1 MTTEWDGQGLPP
13 AAMARMERGRSSAVR
28 SSLLSVPGNLGV
40 EACGF
45 SAVGE
50 VMGCIVESIGF
61 TGWAGCGYGGYGGYG
76 LGGGGLLGG
85 YGGVSTTVT
94 SGQAGGWVGYAPY
107 VDALYR
113 GFDTAL
119 YRMLLECQSLGGDGV
134 VGVRLEQRHL
144 GQGNREFVA
153 LGTAVRAA
161 GAQRPARLFSTTLN
175 GQDFAKLL
183 QGGWMPV
190 SVVVGISVA
199 IRHDD
204 WATRRQASAWT
215 YNTEVSGYTELVNHV
230 RADARSQLARRV
242 GGLNADGAITSTMQL
257 SIHAQ
262 EVGENHTDHVAESRL
277 FGDAVVRFHRR
288 NQAPEESHDLA
299 AHEPERRKR

>member
-1 MTTEWDGQGLPP
+1 
-13 AAMARMERGRSSAVR
+13 MERGRSSPVH
-28 SSLLSVPGNLGV
+28 SSLLSVPGHVGV

-45 SAVGE
+45 SVVGE
-50 VMGCIVESIGF
+50 VMGCIVETIGF

-76 LGGGGLLGG
+76 AGGALFGG
-85 YGGVSTTVT
+85 YGATTTVT

-107 VDALYR
+107 VDALYH

-161 GAQRPARLFSTTLN
+161 GGQRPARLFSTTLT
-175 GQDFAKLL
+175 GQDFAKLVH
-183 QGGWMPV
+183 GGWMPA

-204 WATRRQASAWT
+204 WATRRQASGWT

-230 RADARSQLARRV
+230 RADSRSQLARRV
-242 GGLNADGAITSTMQL
+242 GAIGADGAVTSTMQL
-257 SIHAQ
+257 AIHAQ

-277 FGDAVVRFHRR
+277 MGDAVVRFHAEGA
-288 NQAPEESHDLA
+288 APTKSLTIL
-299 AHEPERRKR
+299 PLLNPRGSKR

>member
-1 MTTEWDGQGLPP
+1 MTTDWSGQGLPP
-13 AAMARMERGRSSAVR
+13 AALARMERGRSSPVH
-28 SSLLSVPGNLGV
+28 SSLLSVPGHVGV

-45 SAVGE
+45 SVVGE

-61 TGWAGCGYGGYGGYG
+61 TGWAGCGYGGYGNYGGYG
-76 LGGGGLLGG
+76 GM

-107 VDALYR
+107 VDALYH
-113 GFDTAL
+113 GFDTAV

-134 VGVRLEQRHL
+134 VGVNLEQRHL
-144 GQGNREFVA
+144 GQGNREFIA

-161 GAQRPARLFSTTLN
+161 GGQRPARLFSSTLA
-175 GQDFAKLL
+175 GQDFAKLVH
-183 QGGWMPV
+183 GGWMAA

-204 WATRRQASAWT
+204 WATRRQASGWT

-230 RADARSQLARRV
+230 RNDSRAQLARRV
-242 GGLNADGAITSTMQL
+242 KAIGADGAITSSMQL
-257 SIHAQ
+257 GIHAQ
-262 EVGENHTDHVAESRL
+262 EVAENHTDHVAESRL
-277 FGDAVVRFHRR
+277 IGDAVVRFHPEGT
-288 NQAPEESHDLA
+288 APTKSLTVL
-299 AHEPERRKR
+299 PLLNPRGSKS

>member
-1 MTTEWDGQGLPP
+1 MTTDWDGQGLPP
-13 AAMARMERGRSSAVR
+13 AAVARMERGRTSPVR
-28 SSLLSVPGNLGV
+28 SSLLSVPGHVGV

-45 SAVGE
+45 SVVGE

-61 TGWAGCGYGGYGGYG
+61 TGWAGCGYGGYG
-76 LGGGGLLGG
+76 LGGAGIFGGF
-85 YGGVSTTVT
+85 GGVTTTVT

-107 VDALYR
+107 VDALYH

-119 YRMLLECQSLGGDGV
+119 YRMLLECQALGGDGV
-134 VGVRLEQRHL
+134 VGVRLEQHHL
-144 GQGNREFVA
+144 GQGNREFMA
-153 LGTAVRAA
+153 MGTAVRAA
-161 GAQRPARLFSTTLN
+161 GGQRPAKLFSTTLN

-183 QGGWMPV
+183 QGGWMAA
-190 SVVVGISVA
+190 SVVIGISVA

-204 WATRRQASAWT
+204 WATRSQASAWT

-230 RADARSQLARRV
+230 RADARSQLAQRV
-242 GGLNADGAITSTMQL
+242 GTLHADGAITNSMQL

-277 FGDAVVRFHRR
+277 IGDAVVRFHPEGA
-288 NQAPEESHDLA
+288 APSKSLTIL
-299 AHEPERRKR
+299 PLSNPKGSKR

>member
-1 MTTEWDGQGLPP
+1 MTTDWDGQGLPP
-13 AAMARMERGRSSAVR
+13 AALARMERGRSSTVH
-28 SSLLSVPGNLGV
+28 SSLLSVPGHVGV

-45 SAVGE
+45 SVVGE
-50 VMGCIVESIGF
+50 VMGCIVETIGF
-61 TGWAGCGYGGYGGYG
+61 TGWAGCGYGGYG
-76 LGGGGLLGG
+76 LAGGGVFGG
-85 YGGVSTTVT
+85 YGVTSTVT

-107 VDALYR
+107 VDALYH

-161 GAQRPARLFSTTLN
+161 GGQRPARLFSTTLT
-175 GQDFAKLL
+175 GQDFAKLVH
-183 QGGWMPV
+183 GGWMPA

-230 RADARSQLARRV
+230 RADARVQLSRRV
-242 GGLNADGAITSTMQL
+242 AAIGADGAITSTMQL

-262 EVGENHTDHVAESRL
+262 EVGENHRDHVAESRL
-277 FGDAVVRFHRR
+277 MGDAVSPVPRR
-288 NQAPEESHDLA
+288 GSRPDQESYDFA
-299 AHEPERRKR
+299 ALEPTRE